1 MSVLN
6 PHAAAA
12 HLPWLNRLAYA
23 LCGSRQLAEDITQET
38 YLRILARPRRLRTG
52 SEYPYLARTLRNV
65 LHDHRRS
72 ERRAP
77 SLAGEEQLEDLPQVR
92 TDGDPLAALLARE
105 VYDAVA
111 EPRPRAGSPTAS
123 SRAASVGSRSSSMG
137 KMLPASV
144 DAVEGGL
151 ALGDREALLVE

>member
-12 HLPWLNRLAYA
+12 HLPRLNRLAYA

-72 ERRAP
+72 ERPAP
-77 SLAGEEQLEDLPQVR
+77 SLAGEDQLEDLPQVR
-92 TDGDPLAALLARE
+92 TDGDPLAALPATSTTRSPSRGP
-105 VYDAVA
+105 A
-111 EPRPRAGSPTAS
+111 RPRLRRARGLRAS
-123 SRAASVGSRSSSMG
+123 ARAPAAWARCCQRQSTPSRAAWPSAIVKRFS
-137 KMLPASV
+137 
-144 DAVEGGL
+144 
-151 ALGDREALLVE
+151 